1 MLFDAC
7 IFIAAFFILDAP
19 AVLLSMLGA
28 FIVNMIITFNH
39 RKDWYVAT

>member
-1 MLFDAC
+1 M
-7 IFIAAFFILDAP
+7 
-19 AVLLSMLGA
+19 LLSMFGA